1 MLKIAQIGDSI
12 RWIHPKKKISLQGM
26 VLKCNENSVI
36 VTIINY
42 DKKLF
47 ELFPNDR
54 TVVNHKRYSII
65 HRNQDVS

>member
-12 RWIHPKKKISLQGM
+12 RWTHSKEKILLIGK
-26 VLKCNENSVI
+26 VLKCNENSVV

-42 DKKLF
+42 DRQLF
-47 ELFPNDR
+47 ELFQNDR
-54 TVVNHKRYSII
+54 TVVNHKRYTII

>member
-12 RWIHPKKKISLQGM
+12 RWIHPKEKISLQGM